1 MSQQTV
7 SGWLGRAV
15 AVALTAV
22 MLSGSTQCS
31 FGGRDFGSSNSDTAQ
46 TTIAPIGTFG
56 SIFAVGTEFATTSA
70 TITLDGVAVAETSL
84 RLGQVAT
91 VTGTIGT
98 NAGSGTATTVAVT
111 DKLIGAVSATDPGS
125 GSFTVLGQTVFV
137 TPDTSVGPGFTVPD
151 VIGFTL
157 GTVLVIDGYR
167 TSTGVIASRIDRLQS
182 GQSLRAA
189 GRVSNLDGFTQSF
202 TLNGT
207 TIDYSAVAGGLPS
220 SITNGSYVVASGGTA
235 TAAATLR
242 VATVAARTESPPG
255 AGGDSGVVHGA
266 ITRVGSQND
275 FDVAGQT
282 VAAAGTTTVT
292 NGSLADVALDAE
304 VEVTGTYT
312 SAGALTASQVAF
324 APQATFRVVG
334 PVQAINAGSSQLEIA
349 GITLSVDAR
358 TRWDDQSGA
367 GLKVFA
373 LANLNVGDWV
383 EVRGLPGTSLS
394 ASARMVVRGVQP
406 TPAYLELQDVPSSLA
421 NPDLTL
427 TGVAVDASTASFS
440 DATGASLS
448 RTGFFAAA
456 AGRVVRV
463 KGSIIGNALV
473 AATVALRP

>member
-1 MSQQTV
+1 MNKLTFSN
-7 SGWLGRAV
+7 GLGRA
-15 AVALTAV
+15 AAIAIIAV

-31 FGGRDFGSSNSDTAQ
+31 IGGRDFGSGSSDTAQ

-56 SIFAVGTEFATTSA
+56 SVFAAGTEFATTSA
-70 TITLDGVAVAETSL
+70 TVTLDGVAVGATAL
-84 RLGQVAT
+84 RPGQVAT
-91 VTGTIGT
+91 IKGSIDS
-98 NAGSGTATTVAVT
+98 GSGTATGVAVT

-151 VIGFTL
+151 VAGFTV

-167 TSTGVIASRIDRLQS
+167 TSTGVIASRIDPDEA
-182 GQSLRAA
+182 GQSLRVA
-189 GRVSNLDGFTQSF
+189 GRVANLDGFALSF

-207 TIDYSAVAGGLPS
+207 TIDYSAVSGGLPNT
-220 SITNGSYVVASGGTA
+220 ITNGTYAVASGGTA

-242 VATVAARTESPPG
+242 PAAVTALTESPPG
-255 AGGDSGVVHGA
+255 ASGDAGVVHGA
-266 ITRVGSQND
+266 ITRVGSQTD

-312 SAGALTASQVAF
+312 SAGTLTASQVAF
-324 APQATFRVVG
+324 MPSVTFRMVG
-334 PVQAINAGSSQLEIA
+334 PVHSINASASTLEIA
-349 GITLSVDAR
+349 GITLTVNAR

-367 GLKVFA
+367 GLKVFS

-383 EVRGLPGTSLS
+383 EVRGLPGGSL
-394 ASARMVVRGVQP
+394 AATARTVVRGVQP
-406 TPAYLELQDVPSSLA
+406 TPAYLELQDVPSALS

-427 TGVAVDASTASFS
+427 TGVSVDTSSASFT
-440 DATGASLS
+440 DAAGAALS
-448 RTGFFAAA
+448 RTSFFAAA
-456 AGRVVRV
+456 SGRVVRV

-473 AATVALRP
+473 AATVAFRP